1 MDKADSSSRLNWE
14 GGHGFELRTPQAT
27 GRIESGG
34 DRTGVSPMEG
44 LLSSVA
50 GCMAMDVV
58 DILAKMRRT
67 LTAYQVDC
75 QGWRRVEHPRAYT
88 RLRFVHRLT
97 GPDLDQASADRAV
110 HLSATRYCSA
120 SASLDPAIEIEN
132 VVEVLTGSTGHRP
145 ERP

>member
-1 MDKADSSSRLNWE
+1 MKDEPNNMSRLSWQ
-14 GGHGFELRTPQAT
+14 GGHRFDLRASQAT
-27 GRIESGG
+27 VRLESGS
-34 DRTGVSPMEG
+34 DRAGVSPMEA

-67 LTAYQVDC
+67 LTAYEIEC
-75 QGWRRVEHPRAYT
+75 AGWRRKEHPRAYR

-97 GPDLDQASADRAV
+97 GPDLDQASADRAI

-120 SASLDPAIEIEN
+120 TASLDPAIEIEN
-132 VVEVLTGSTGHRP
+132 VVEVSLA
-145 ERP
+145 